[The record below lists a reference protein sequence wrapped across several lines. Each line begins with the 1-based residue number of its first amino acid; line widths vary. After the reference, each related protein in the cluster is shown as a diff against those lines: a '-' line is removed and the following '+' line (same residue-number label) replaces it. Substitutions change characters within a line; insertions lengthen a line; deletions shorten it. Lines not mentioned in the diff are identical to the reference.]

1 MPHIIGYA
9 ATAKTVTLLTNASS
23 VPAVTPA
30 GYPTWH
36 GGDGMFHAVGTFN
49 GAVLTLNFI
58 GDDGVT
64 LVPLCSV
71 AANSTAVGFT
81 CAEGKKLV
89 LSLTGSPTGLYASAT
104 QT

>member
-1 MPHIIGYA
+1 MHIVGYA
-9 ATAKTVTLLTNASS
+9 SGPKTVTLLTNASA
-23 VPAVTPA
+23 VPSYAAA
-30 GYPTWH
+30 GNPTWH

-58 GDDGVT
+58 GDDGTT

-71 AANSTAVGFT
+71 SANATAVGFT
-81 CAEGKKLV
+81 CSEGKKLA